1 MNMLGNGLSGLHAAQ
16 MHLAI
21 TSNNIANATTPGYSR
36 QQLLVSARPGGFMGA
51 GSGVQVDGVRRVADQ
66 YLTAQVW
73 RSSTQ
78 AGFSNTKASYLG
90 KTEEVFGSK
99 GASIS
104 MGLDSLFAAL
114 NAAMESPNDIAT
126 RQSVLNEA
134 RALTSRFSTIN
145 QSLESQLKQV
155 EEQIKGSV
163 TEVNTRLE
171 NVARLNKEIQAHQA
185 SGDIPPQLLDARDQ
199 AVAELS
205 EMVDIRTTEN
215 ADGTINVTLP
225 KGQPLVLGTSAA
237 VFEAYPDPNNPQ
249 FSLLSLSIGGTTY
262 DIREDVGGSLGALFD
277 YRDNS
282 WQTSRDFIDEL
293 AMQMADG
300 FNAILAQGTDLNG
313 NPPALDLFTYDPANP
328 AGTLTIT
335 DGFTAEMLAFG
346 KDGTPGD
353 NENLKDLLEFQNTKL
368 TFSSLGSD
376 ATLNEAYAM
385 YLGQLGIESRQ
396 AQLEADSANGELIRS
411 LNERDSVSA
420 VNLDEEGV
428 NIIVYQQAY
437 QANAKVISSAD
448 QLFQTM
454 LSMF

>member
-51 GSGVQVDGVRRVADQ
+51 GSGVQVDGVRRVADE
-66 YLTAQVW
+66 YLTAQIW
-73 RSSTQ
+73 RASTQ

-114 NAAMESPNDIAT
+114 NSAMESPNDIAT
-126 RQSVLNEA
+126 RQSVMNEA
-134 RALTSRFSTIN
+134 KALASRFTTIN
-145 QSLESQLKQV
+145 QSLDSQLKQI

-171 NVARLNKEIQAHQA
+171 NIARINKEIQSNMG
-185 SGDIPPQLLDARDQ
+185 SGDVPPQLLDARDQ
-199 AVAELS
+199 AVAELA

-225 KGQPLVLGTSAA
+225 KGQPLVLGTSPAK
-237 VFEAYPDPNNPQ
+237 FEAYPDPNNPQ
-249 FSLLSLSIGGTTY
+249 FSALSLSIGGTTY
-262 DIREDVGGSLGALFD
+262 QINDEVGGKMGALFE
-277 YRDNS
+277 YRDTN
-282 WQTSRDFIDEL
+282 WQQSRDFIDEL

-300 FNAILAQGTDLNG
+300 FNAILANGTDLNG
-313 NPPALDLFTYDPANP
+313 NAPTLDLFTYDPANP
-328 AGTLTIT
+328 AGTLKVT

-346 KDGTPGD
+346 KNGAPGD
-353 NENLKDLLEFQNTKL
+353 NTNLKDLLAFADTKL
-368 TFSSLGSD
+368 TFTSLGSD

-385 YLGQLGIESRQ
+385 YLGELGIQSRQ
-396 AQLEADSANGELIRS
+396 AQLESDSADGELLRA
-411 LNERDSVSA
+411 LNERDGVSA

-437 QANAKVISSAD
+437 QANAKVISTAD

-454 LSMF
+454 LTMF